1 MAMSNS
7 EGRVMFQ
14 FMLDNDVI
22 EKAAIN
28 FDDLLKEAETFKKLI
43 ERKQHLVELIAN
55 AEDELEQ
62 LIPAI
67 EKKKERMLGLLCNR

>member
-43 ERKQHLVELIAN
+43 ERKQHLVDLITN

-67 EKKKERMLGLLCNR
+67 EKKKERMLGLLCIR